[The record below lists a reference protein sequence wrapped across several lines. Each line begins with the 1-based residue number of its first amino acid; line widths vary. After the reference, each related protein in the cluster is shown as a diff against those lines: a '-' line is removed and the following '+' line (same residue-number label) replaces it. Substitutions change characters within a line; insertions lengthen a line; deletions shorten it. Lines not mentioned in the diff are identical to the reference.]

1 MIEPRSFIIHDHT
14 VSVPLDHARP
24 DGQTIEVFAREIGA
38 SEKAGDELPWLLF
51 LQGGPGGASPRPSR
65 PDGWIRAA
73 LNSYRVILLDQ
84 RGTGRSTPVLRE
96 TVGHLGPAE
105 SLAGYLGHFRAD
117 AIVADAEIVRQVLC
131 GGERWSTL
139 GQSYGGFITMSYLS
153 TAPDAL
159 RECYVTGGL
168 GGLTATPDDV
178 YALSYPKVERR
189 MHAYYARYP
198 QDRAIIRTVADILAD
213 GNVRFPDGDPFSIG
227 RLQFLGQRLGMGD
240 AFEYLHW
247 LFESALVGEALAPR
261 FCYEVMTSTGFLDDA
276 LYAVLQEPIY
286 AQGAGATAWAAERAR
301 VEYPQFAPDRD
312 PLLLTGEMIY
322 PWMFEQIAAL
332 KPFAAAAQIL
342 AERTDWPPL
351 VDVDQLARNEIPVA
365 AAIYHDDIY
374 VPVELSLQTAQAVG
388 NLRPWVTSEWEH
400 DGVRSSGDAV
410 FERLRELA
418 RGVA

>member
-73 LNSYRVILLDQ
+73 LNSYRVVLLDQ

-105 SLAGYLGHFRAD
+105 SLADYLGHFRAD
-117 AIVADAEIVRQVLC
+117 AIVADAEIVRQVVC

-153 TAPDAL
+153 NAPDAL

-168 GGLTATPDDV
+168 RGLTATPDDV

-198 QDRAIIRTVADILAD
+198 QDRPSSVPSRTSWPTATYASRTVI
-213 GNVRFPDGDPFSIG
+213 R
-227 RLQFLGQRLGMGD
+227 
-240 AFEYLHW
+240 
-247 LFESALVGEALAPR
+247 SASVGCSSSA
-261 FCYEVMTSTGFLDDA
+261 SDW
-276 LYAVLQEPIY
+276 
-286 AQGAGATAWAAERAR
+286 AWATPSSTCIGCSNPRWSAR
-301 VEYPQFAPDRD
+301 R
-312 PLLLTGEMIY
+312 
-322 PWMFEQIAAL
+322 W
-332 KPFAAAAQIL
+332 
-342 AERTDWPPL
+342 
-351 VDVDQLARNEIPVA
+351 
-365 AAIYHDDIY
+365 
-374 VPVELSLQTAQAVG
+374 
-388 NLRPWVTSEWEH
+388 RPGSAT
-400 DGVRSSGDAV
+400 R
-410 FERLRELA
+410 
-418 RGVA
+418 